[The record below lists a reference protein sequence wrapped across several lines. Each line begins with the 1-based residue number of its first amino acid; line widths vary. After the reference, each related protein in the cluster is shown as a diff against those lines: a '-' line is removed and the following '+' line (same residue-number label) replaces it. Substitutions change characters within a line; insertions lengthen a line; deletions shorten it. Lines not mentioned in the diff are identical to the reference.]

1 MNEPACYLTVFLL
14 SGFVGI
20 GCKKILSA
28 NVKGEDEKKKLNN
41 IPIASAI
48 SGLLLFSAV
57 NILPD
62 NGVRE
67 AQDEVLEEEG
77 SQN

>member
-1 MNEPACYLTVFLL
+1 MNEQAYYFAAFLL

-20 GCKKILSA
+20 GCKMILSA
-28 NVKGEDEKKKLNN
+28 NAGKGNEKKILNN

-62 NGVRE
+62 NE
-67 AQDEVLEEEG
+67 DEK
-77 SQN
+77 